1 MKNKILSILCVF
13 ILVSCLFI
21 NNNVFA
27 ANTVDVIDIEDE
39 ALFNLIYQTEEYK
52 SGDYYFVVG
61 RGDNSSAYY
70 KIVFLKKTDNLKAYV
85 NNFSGSDYYVY
96 YSVGND
102 QSIYKATINPTE
114 LVFLENKISHKSNL
128 FYLSKSG
135 MFYAN
140 FDIYSDNT
148 YTDFF
153 FKAPIME
160 QELTMAQILEQN
172 NPVQTFS
179 NLMKNV
185 VVSLVVFLVGLVA
198 FLKAWTWLKS
208 QLRQG

>member
-1 MKNKILSILCVF
+1 MINKILSILCVF

-61 RGDNSSAYY
+61 RNDVSYY
-70 KIVFLKKTDNLKAYV
+70 KIVFLRKTDNLKAYV
-85 NNFSGSDYYVY
+85 NNFSGSEYYIY
-96 YSVGND
+96 YSVGIA
-102 QSIYKATINPTE
+102 QSIYRASKNPTE
-114 LVFLENKISHKSNL
+114 LTLMETKDSNKSNKL
-128 FYLSKSG
+128 YNSKSG
-135 MFYAN
+135 EFYAN